1 MVSIGKEA
9 FACHLRA
16 MSEGQKGCENLREVV
31 FPPTLREIGE
41 AAFLA
46 HSNLKDLKFPNSLEL
61 IGPFAFQSLKYLDSL
76 TIPVGLRN
84 VGTNA
89 FRGCESLST
98 LWIDSANITFGGGAF
113 VGTQIGR
120 PARLPLLDN
129 HKAQEAPASYGS
141 QAVGERPQ

>member
-1 MVSIGKEA
+1 MLSISKEA

-61 IGPFAFQSLKYLDSL
+61 IGPFAFQNLKYLDSL
-76 TIPVGLRN
+76 TIPVGLRMWERMR
-84 VGTNA
+84 
-89 FRGCESLST
+89 FE
-98 LWIDSANITFGGGAF
+98 GAR
-113 VGTQIGR
+113 VLVLCG
-120 PARLPLLDN
+120 
-129 HKAQEAPASYGS
+129 
-141 QAVGERPQ
+141 